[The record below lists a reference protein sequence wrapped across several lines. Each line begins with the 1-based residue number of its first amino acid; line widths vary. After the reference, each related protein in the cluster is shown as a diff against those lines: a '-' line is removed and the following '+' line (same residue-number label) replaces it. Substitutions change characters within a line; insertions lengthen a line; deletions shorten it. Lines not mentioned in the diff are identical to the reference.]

1 MSEEKV
7 KLIVENLEP
16 YSKWLELE
24 YRHCTEL
31 WDKVIFTN
39 VKDAKLKE
47 CLRKLSNVEVLE
59 ESVIELEHKKRIVL
73 DPLAKRALTRA
84 DYDGIEEIVIGGIL
98 GNEKLTGKTKL
109 LITDR
114 LKKSDTKARNLG
126 KSQLSIDI
134 AAFVAKLVYLGMGL
148 KDIDIADELEI
159 LFDNS
164 YSIILPY
171 GYPIIGGNVIIT
183 PKLVD
188 YLSSQ

>member
-1 MSEEKV
+1 M
-7 KLIVENLEP
+7 
-16 YSKWLELE
+16 
-24 YRHCTEL
+24 
-31 WDKVIFTN
+31 
-39 VKDAKLKE
+39 
-47 CLRKLSNVEVLE
+47 
-59 ESVIELEHKKRIVL
+59 
-73 DPLAKRALTRA
+73 
-84 DYDGIEEIVIGGIL
+84 EEIVIGGIL